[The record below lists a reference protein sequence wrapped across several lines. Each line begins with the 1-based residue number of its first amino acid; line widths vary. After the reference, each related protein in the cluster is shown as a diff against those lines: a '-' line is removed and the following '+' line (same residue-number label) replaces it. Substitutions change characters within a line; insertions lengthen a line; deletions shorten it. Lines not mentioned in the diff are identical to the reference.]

1 MWVTVAIVVV
11 LLCLIWAL
19 TGRPKGLPAGPTCFP
34 IIGNIGLFRPSE
46 ATQAQRKFRK
56 IYGDFYS
63 LMIFNRPVI
72 FICGFDNIRQLLVKH
87 GDMFSERPRVYPS
100 EVIAKRKGLA
110 WASGAWWKEQ
120 RTFALTTL
128 RKFGF
133 GKRCLQSQV
142 IEEVDC
148 LMDEFEKYEG
158 KPFNIHYQL
167 KISVSNVICSLL
179 FGKRFEYEDAKF
191 HRLMKLL
198 NTLLTVVNFSSPAF
212 IFPSLSRF
220 SIFNFTKAKPTIKA
234 LAEFVG
240 ERAEEHR
247 ETFDENNIRDYI
259 DAYLLE
265 QKQRTTEVNTTFTD
279 EQLAGSVR
287 DFFAAGTET
296 TSLTLR
302 WALLYLMHHPE
313 IKQKLQTEIDTVLG
327 GDKPTMEIKDRLP
340 MVDAFLLEVQRLGN
354 ILPLNLPHT
363 TKEDFWYQGYLFPK
377 NAIMFFM
384 IDSVL
389 SDPAI
394 FTEPLKFNPERF
406 IDADGQFGGEQKDKM
421 IPFSTGRRMCPG
433 EPLAKMELYLF
444 LTRLLQRFDVE
455 PEDPKRLPS
464 LEGTLGITN
473 MPETFN
479 VRLIKR

>member
-1 MWVTVAIVVV
+1 MQNKPNTIEQFYDYF
-11 LLCLIWAL
+11 L
-19 TGRPKGLPAGPTCFP
+19 TTSLTPT
-34 IIGNIGLFRPSE
+34 
-46 ATQAQRKFRK
+46 
-56 IYGDFYS
+56 
-63 LMIFNRPVI
+63 
-72 FICGFDNIRQLLVKH
+72 
-87 GDMFSERPRVYPS
+87 
-100 EVIAKRKGLA
+100 GLA

-265 QKQRTTEVNTTFTD
+265 QKQRTTEVNTTFT
-279 EQLAGSVR
+279 GKIVISFRV
-287 DFFAAGTET
+287 
-296 TSLTLR
+296 LR
-302 WALLYLMHHPE
+302 PL
-313 IKQKLQTEIDTVLG
+313 
-327 GDKPTMEIKDRLP
+327 
-340 MVDAFLLEVQRLGN
+340 
-354 ILPLNLPHT
+354 ILCIIIVN
-363 TKEDFWYQGYLFPK
+363 
-377 NAIMFFM
+377 
-384 IDSVL
+384 
-389 SDPAI
+389 
-394 FTEPLKFNPERF
+394 
-406 IDADGQFGGEQKDKM
+406 
-421 IPFSTGRRMCPG
+421 
-433 EPLAKMELYLF
+433 
-444 LTRLLQRFDVE
+444 
-455 PEDPKRLPS
+455 
-464 LEGTLGITN
+464 
-473 MPETFN
+473 
-479 VRLIKR
+479 